1 MSAPSARRS
10 GMTSTTQ
17 ISRTRKDWINDEIDE
32 LWHAKRLVSRQSS
45 RAVNQQR
52 WEDER
57 ALGTAYRLITARIN
71 ELIEQIEGAA

>member
-1 MSAPSARRS
+1 
-10 GMTSTTQ
+10 MTNTTQ
-17 ISRTRKDWINDEIDE
+17 TRKDWINEEIEE

-45 RAVNQQR
+45 SAVNQSR

-57 ALGTAYRLITARIN
+57 ALGTAYRLITHRIN